1 MLTTLTEVLK
11 TAEASGSAIPAFNI
25 DNIEGTEAIMEA
37 AEAEHW
43 PVILTV
49 GQGAIQAGQLKHL
62 ARLVQ
67 DIAADSTVP
76 VVLHLDHGISYEQTV
91 QCLRLG
97 FTSVMY
103 DGSHHPFAENVEESR
118 MVVRSAHAVGVSVEC
133 ELGAISG
140 VEDGIF
146 HKTVNLVDV
155 DEVRRFVAQV
165 NCDALAVGIGNAH
178 GMYQG
183 TPKFDFNRLEACRQ
197 LHTPPLV
204 LHGGSGLPRE
214 TVWKAITV
222 AGGGVSKINIATDLE
237 QVFLGA
243 LGCGRKT
250 NKEIWQMDRAALDRA
265 ADAVQAVVEEKIA
278 DFVRSADRV

>member
-1 MLTTLTEVLK
+1 MLTTLAEVLK
-11 TAEASGSAIPAFNI
+11 TAEAAGSAIPAFNI

-37 AEAEHW
+37 AEAERW

-49 GQGAIQAGQLKHL
+49 GQGAIQAGQLRHL

-67 DIAADSTVP
+67 DIAAGSAVP
-76 VVLHLDHGISYEQTV
+76 VVLHLDHGVSYEQTV

-140 VEDGIF
+140 VEDGIS

-155 DEVRRFVAQV
+155 DEVRRFIAQV
-165 NCDALAVGIGNAH
+165 DCDALAVGIGNAH

-183 TPKFDFNRLEACRQ
+183 TPNFDFDRLEACRR

-204 LHGGSGLPRE
+204 LHGGSGTPDAMIR
-214 TVWKAITV
+214 KAIQLGIRKVNVATELRMAFMEGLEATV
-222 AGGGVSKINIATDLE
+222 GSRDFYAMYRRAEANMTAVARQKIQLLRGGADLP
-237 QVFLGA
+237 L
-243 LGCGRKT
+243 
-250 NKEIWQMDRAALDRA
+250 N
-265 ADAVQAVVEEKIA
+265 
-278 DFVRSADRV
+278 

>member
-1 MLTTLTEVLK
+1 MLTTLAEVLK
-11 TAEASGSAIPAFNI
+11 TAEECGAAIPAFNI

-37 AEAEHW
+37 AESERW

-49 GQGAIQAGQLKHL
+49 GQGAIQAGQLEHL

-67 DIAADSTVP
+67 DIASASPVP

-103 DGSHHPFAENVEESR
+103 DGSHHPFEENVRESR
-118 MVVRSAHAVGVSVEC
+118 AVVRSAHAVGVSVEC

-140 VEDGIF
+140 VEDGMS

-155 DEVRRFVAQV
+155 NEVERFIGQV
-165 NCDALAVGIGNAH
+165 DCDALAVGIGNAH

-183 TPKFDFNRLEACRQ
+183 TPQFDFDRLKACRS
-197 LHTPPLV
+197 LPAPPLV
-204 LHGGSGLPRE
+204 LHGGSGTPDDMIR
-214 TVWKAITV
+214 KAIQLGIRKVNVATELRMAFMAGLESTV
-222 AGGGVSKINIATDLE
+222 ASRDFYAMYRQAKTSMSAVARDKIRL
-237 QVFLGA
+237 VRCGA
-243 LGCGRKT
+243 PSPR
-250 NKEIWQMDRAALDRA
+250 I
-265 ADAVQAVVEEKIA
+265 
-278 DFVRSADRV
+278 

>member
-67 DIAADSTVP
+67 DIAAGSTVP

-118 MVVRSAHAVGVSVEC
+118 MVVRSAHAVGISVEC

-204 LHGGSGLPRE
+204 LHGGSGTPDDMIR
-214 TVWKAITV
+214 KAIQLGIRKVNVATELRMAFMDGLEATV
-222 AGGGVSKINIATDLE
+222 GSRDFYAMYRQAKAGMTAVARQKIHLMRNGESLPPD
-237 QVFLGA
+237 
-243 LGCGRKT
+243 
-250 NKEIWQMDRAALDRA
+250 
-265 ADAVQAVVEEKIA
+265 
-278 DFVRSADRV
+278 